1 MNNGLLDLFIVILA
15 GVIHAMLQLGISA
28 LLILYHASLGKDI
41 KKKTKELTLN
51 FILGFSLFTGLAVSS
66 ICFFILVIFGGV
78 MPAAGVVILVMAL
91 AVMAFFV
98 WFVYYRRKSKGTELW
113 IPRSFARF
121 VSARAKKTDD
131 NVESFSL
138 GMLIACAEVPFAAML
153 MITAGNSIVNM
164 PQGLQIISV
173 LVYVI
178 FAAAPMW
185 LCQVAIHYGDTVVD
199 IQKWRVRNKEFF
211 KVMSGVGFITL
222 AIFML
227 AFKVFGS
234 L

>member
-1 MNNGLLDLFIVILA
+1 
-15 GVIHAMLQLGISA
+15 
-28 LLILYHASLGKDI
+28 
-41 KKKTKELTLN
+41 
-51 FILGFSLFTGLAVSS
+51 
-66 ICFFILVIFGGV
+66 

>member
-15 GVIHAMLQLGISA
+15 GVVHAMLQLGISA
-28 LLILYHASLGKDI
+28 LLLLYHASLGKDI
-41 KKKTKELTLN
+41 KKKTRELTLN

-66 ICFFILVIFGGV
+66 ICFFILVIFGGA
-78 MPAAGVVILVMAL
+78 MPVVGMIILAIALIVMAS
-91 AVMAFFV
+91 FV
-98 WFVYYRRKSKGTELW
+98 WLVYYRRKSSGTELW

-121 VSARAKKTDD
+121 VSARAQKTTD

-164 PQGLQIISV
+164 PQSLQIISV

-178 FAAAPMW
+178 LAAAPMW
-185 LCQVAIHYGDTVVD
+185 ICQLSVRYGDTIVD
-199 IQKWRVRNKEFF
+199 VQKWRVRNKEFF
-211 KVMSGVGFITL
+211 KVMGGVGFITL
-222 AIFML
+222 AIFIL
-227 AFKVFGS
+227 AFEVLGNV
-234 L
+234 

>member
-28 LLILYHASLGKDI
+28 LLLLYHASLGKDI
-41 KKKTKELTLN
+41 KKKTKELSMN

-78 MPAAGVVILVMAL
+78 MPAAGIVILVMAL
-91 AVMAFFV
+91 IVMAFFV
-98 WFVYYRRKSKGTELW
+98 WFVYYRRKSTGTELW

-121 VSARAKKTDD
+121 ISARAKKTDD

-153 MITAGNSIVNM
+153 MIVAGNSIVNM

-185 LCQVAIHYGDTVVD
+185 ICQMLIRYGDTVVD
-199 IQKWRVRNKEFF
+199 VQKWRVRNKEFF

-222 AIFML
+222 AIFVL
-227 AFKVFGS
+227 AFKVF
-234 L
+234 